1 MSSADIAH
9 LSLTITSAES
19 APVPPPASGGG
30 RSWIVYRRTLLP
42 NMRGCAH
49 RARPLQRRKYA
60 GPRFSKDASRR
71 KFDIIMAWTI
81 DRLGRLLRGFQQIV
95 RQLLS

>member
-1 MSSADIAH
+1 LCTAERFCRTCEAARIVLG
-9 LSLTITSAES
+9 LSSAES
-19 APVPPPASGGG
+19 TPVRDSM
-30 RSWIVYRRTLLP
+30 L
-42 NMRGCAH
+42 
-49 RARPLQRRKYA
+49 
-60 GPRFSKDASRR
+60 KDASRR